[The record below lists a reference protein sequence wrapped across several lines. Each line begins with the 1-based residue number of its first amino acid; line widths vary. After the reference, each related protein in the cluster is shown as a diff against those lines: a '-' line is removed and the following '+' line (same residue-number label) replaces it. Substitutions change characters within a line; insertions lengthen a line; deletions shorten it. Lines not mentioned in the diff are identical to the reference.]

1 MSSLTLEKAKEIL
14 KKHTTEDHLFTHAQ
28 SVSAAMGAMAD
39 YFHEDRDHWEAIG
52 YLHDVDYEEYPEEH
66 CRHVREFLAPEG
78 VDEEDI
84 HAIISHGWGV
94 CTDEFEPAT
103 PLEKSLFTVD
113 ELTGII
119 MAYALMRPEGID
131 GMELKGFKKKF
142 KDKKF
147 AAGCGRDVIKQGFD
161 MLGLDPNLVMQLC
174 IDGMTRYQKELGLE
188 K

>member
-1 MSSLTLEKAKEIL
+1 MSRLTLEKAKEIL

-66 CRHVREFLAPEG
+66 CRHVWELLAPEG

-84 HAIISHGWGV
+84 RTIISHGWGV

-147 AAGCGRDVIKQGFD
+147 AAGYSRDVIKQGFD

-174 IDGMTRYQKELGLE
+174 IDGMTRYKKELGLE

>member
-1 MSSLTLEKAKEIL
+1 MPNQSARQWAPWPIISMKTV
-14 KKHTTEDHLFTHAQ
+14 TTGKL
-28 SVSAAMGAMAD
+28 SAISMTWIMKNTRRNTA
-39 YFHEDRDHWEAIG
+39 
-52 YLHDVDYEEYPEEH
+52 V
-66 CRHVREFLAPEG
+66 HVREFLAPEG

-84 HAIISHGWGV
+84 RTIISHGWGV

-142 KDKKF
+142 KAKSLPRD
-147 AAGCGRDVIKQGFD
+147 AA
-161 MLGLDPNLVMQLC
+161 VMSSNKVSTCSVL
-174 IDGMTRYQKELGLE
+174 IRTS
-188 K
+188 